1 MQISDTFSPSITPLQ
16 PVIESKTSLTQ
27 EPKTARPKLS
37 MVWVK
42 EFDGERQRLVARWT
56 TQD

>member
-16 PVIESKTSLTQ
+16 PAIESKTSLI
-27 EPKTARPKLS
+27 EKAKTARPKLS
-37 MVWVK
+37 MIWVQ